1 MDIWPFTALRVQRR
15 AVRSTPTA
23 HGVTGWRLCRGS
35 RSGRRNATDV
45 IAELMDL
52 KVPPEGPSDHLG
64 CVPCAANSAT

>member
-23 HGVTGWRLCRGS
+23 HGVTEWRLCRGS

-52 KVPPEGPSDHLG
+52 KVPP
-64 CVPCAANSAT
+64 